1 MIQNIIFII
10 TLININNKKFCE
22 KNNFQMKNNNYKNNY
37 SIKDSL
43 IIIENYKFDYKIL
56 KKFINNNNTIFFII
70 KNCLIPYSKLNII
83 NITIFDSK
91 YIRNK
96 PLLEMRL
103 NYYIPYSIINVFKI
117 SKIDNIYIYNKIN
130 NKLLTINEFNS
141 NKNIESNIIKLK
153 NSKILLII

>member
-1 MIQNIIFII
+1 
-10 TLININNKKFCE
+10 
-22 KNNFQMKNNNYKNNY
+22 
-37 SIKDSL
+37 
-43 IIIENYKFDYKIL
+43 
-56 KKFINNNNTIFFII
+56 FII

-117 SKIDNIYIYNKIN
+117 SNIDNIYIYNKIN

-141 NKNIESNIIKLK
+141 NKNIESNIIQLK